1 MPACGVSSIE
11 RDMPREGERPVT
23 PYVWHSNGRVGVRLL
38 ENAVRILCGK
48 PHTSLN
54 MAARPIA
61 NKYHEGKLKST
72 LKREFIR
79 ACNCTL

>member
-1 MPACGVSSIE
+1 
-11 RDMPREGERPVT
+11 MPREGERPVT
-23 PYVWHSNGRVGVRLL
+23 LLDWYSDSCAGVGLL
-38 ENAVRILCGK
+38 ENAVRMMCGK

-79 ACNCTL
+79 ACNCTLQSEWLGDAGIC